1 MGVLG
6 VARGFGDYD
15 LTGHYRLPIKPF
27 VSCSPQVAHYD
38 LDNITQGS
46 FAIMATDGLWDVLEC
61 KDAVRGV
68 LDMGDT
74 FEENRKYLCAATCLV
89 AAARGSNNGRNY
101 WYTKTGKPAS
111 MDDIS
116 LFVIPLYE
124 IKEALKSKL
133 LFLCR

>member
-27 VSCSPQVAHYD
+27 VTCTPEVISYD
-38 LDNITQGS
+38 LHKMARGS
-46 FAIMATDGLWDVLEC
+46 FVIMATDGLWDVLGS
-61 KDAVRGV
+61 KQAVSAV
-68 LDMGDT
+68 IDMGDT

-101 WYTKTGKPAS
+101 WYTKNGKHAS

-116 LFVIPLYE
+116 LFVVPLYPL
-124 IKEALKSKL
+124 KEALMKKIEL
-133 LFLCR
+133 LCK